1 MPDNKTLLSVIEL
14 PGHPNFSDLYQ
25 KLNIREQRVNSPRK
39 AIKMLKKS
47 VPDLIF
53 AEFLYGYSNNY
64 AGINI
69 CNLDVLMYSLPK
81 YAPNAKVIIFVDKSE
96 LQYARQFGE
105 MFTLQEILV
114 RPFTV
119 QQLEAV
125 LTPLI

>member
-47 VPDLIF
+47 APDLIF

-81 YAPNAKVIIFVDKSE
+81 YAPEAKVIIIADKSE
-96 LQYARQFGE
+96 QQYAKQFAE
-105 MFTLQEILV
+105 MFPLQAILI
-114 RPFTV
+114 RPVTT
-119 QQLEAV
+119 QQLETV
-125 LTPLI
+125 LLPLI